1 LRFVWI
7 RSCFLLAS
15 ALDGNLEDS
24 DRTTSSR
31 QYSILFLPG
40 FGWNSQDLD
49 SDQITSRYASIRS
62 CFLLTLALDGIR
74 RTWIQI
80 RSHTLRCVR
89 LRSLLP
95 LGFRRSSRGLDLD
108 QITSRH
114 VRIRSH
120 FRLGFGLA
128 LALDGRLV
136 GPRFRSDHSSRC
148 VLIHVAFRHAMPRR
162 AASRLFIEE

>member
-1 LRFVWI
+1 MRLLWI

-15 ALDGNLEDS
+15 ALVGRLAGPRFRSDHIACGCFDSIVFPPLALDGNLEDS

-49 SDQITSRYASIRS
+49 SDQITSR
-62 CFLLTLALDGIR
+62 
-74 RTWIQI
+74 
-80 RSHTLRCVR
+80 
-89 LRSLLP
+89 
-95 LGFRRSSRGLDLD
+95 
-108 QITSRH
+108 H

-128 LALDGRLV
+128 LALNGRLA

-148 VLIHVAFRHAMPRR
+148 VLIHVAFRHAMPHR